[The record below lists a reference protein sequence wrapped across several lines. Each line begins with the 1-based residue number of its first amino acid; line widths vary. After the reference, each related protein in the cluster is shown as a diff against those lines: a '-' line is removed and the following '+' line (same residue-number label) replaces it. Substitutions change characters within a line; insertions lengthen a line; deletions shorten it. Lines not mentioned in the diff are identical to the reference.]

1 MRGVR
6 NARAATSRRR
16 ALRAGARPS
25 VGIVALVLACL
36 LLVPRRGGAKPFD
49 PAGEDWEGC
58 AELIR
63 LAEAELGRTRVIA
76 SAALDYGRLTPDDGV
91 MILHPERVLDS
102 EELAKFMRAGGRVVL
117 FDDFGRG
124 DAVLR
129 HFGMSRVPAPR
140 RPAEFLRNNPAFA
153 LAEPAS
159 AHPVVSDVR
168 RVVTNH
174 PSGLTH
180 PDLSPILRIRS
191 EHDEERDG
199 VVAVAGAVGKGR
211 LLVAGDPSIV
221 MNAMLR
227 YAGNKA
233 FAGNVIRYLVEQDA
247 WGKRGGR
254 LFVVTGNVAEHGA
267 FGQESGALDDVARA
281 LREALETVRRDGA
294 PEGMAY
300 ALAIAVGFLVVV
312 WVGSR
317 AGQMH
322 KRVEPSFVR
331 PSPLVAQGGVAGRAA
346 VLAAP
351 QTSRALAVL
360 ELKSALEEQMASL
373 LALPQV
379 PPQTELLAR
388 VEAEGLLDPQ
398 GMRSLRQVLLRMSNV
413 ETALVAQR
421 KGGKDSSV
429 RDQDVVSIA
438 ETVRELITMAQ
449 TRARAGHA
457 GHQDG
462 AEANGAATAAGRTPP
477 GAPA

>member
-1 MRGVR
+1 MRI
-6 NARAATSRRR
+6 A
-16 ALRAGARPS
+16 
-25 VGIVALVLACL
+25 ALVLACL

-58 AELIR
+58 AELVR
-63 LAEAELGRTRVIA
+63 LAQTELGRSRVLTA
-76 SAALDYGRLTPDDGV
+76 TALDYSRLTPDDGV

-124 DAVLR
+124 DSILR
-129 HFGMSRVPAPR
+129 HFRLSRIPAPR

-159 AHPVVSDVR
+159 AHPVVNDVR

-174 PSGLTH
+174 ATGLTH

-191 EHDEERDG
+191 EHDEDRDG

-233 FAGNVIRYLVEQDA
+233 FAGNVIRYLVEQDT

-254 LFVVTGNVAEHGA
+254 LFVVTGDIAEHGA
-267 FGQESGALDDVARA
+267 FGEEGGALDDVARA

-322 KRVEPSFVR
+322 KRVEPTFVR
-331 PSPLVAQGGVAGRAA
+331 PSPLVAHGGVAGRAA
-346 VLAAP
+346 VLSAP

-360 ELKSALEEQMASL
+360 ELKSALEEQLASL

-379 PPQTELLAR
+379 PPQTELFAR
-388 VEAEGLLDPQ
+388 VETEGLLDAQ

-413 ETALVAQR
+413 ETALVLQR
-421 KGGKDSSV
+421 KSGKDSSV

-449 TRARAGHA
+449 TRARAGHR
-457 GHQDG
+457 
-462 AEANGAATAAGRTPP
+462 EAATTGTTTAAGTTMTATSKASGER
-477 GAPA
+477 A

>member
-1 MRGVR
+1 MRTCDEALPR
-6 NARAATSRRR
+6 RIAARTSLRIATL
-16 ALRAGARPS
+16 A
-25 VGIVALVLACL
+25 LACL
-36 LLVPRRGGAKPFD
+36 LWMARTAGAKPFD
-49 PAGEDWEGC
+49 LEGEDWEGC
-58 AELIR
+58 AELVR
-63 LAEAELGRTRVIA
+63 LARAELGRGRVTTT
-76 SAALDYGRLTPDDGV
+76 SALDYGHLTPDDGV
-91 MILHPERVLDS
+91 MILHPERILDS

-129 HFGMSRVPAPR
+129 HFGMSRVGAPR

-174 PSGLTH
+174 PTGLTH

-211 LLVAGDPSIV
+211 LLVAGDPSMV

-233 FAGNVIRYLVEQDA
+233 FAQNVIRYLVEQDT

-254 LFVVTGNVAEHGA
+254 LFVVTGDIAEHGA
-267 FGQESGALDDVARA
+267 FGQESGALDDLVRA

-300 ALAIAVGFLVVV
+300 MLAIAVGLLVVV

-322 KRVEPSFVR
+322 RRLEPTFVR

-360 ELKSALEEQMASL
+360 ELKSALEEQLASL
-373 LALPQV
+373 LALPRV
-379 PPQTELLAR
+379 PPQVELLAR
-388 VEAEGLLDPQ
+388 VETEGLLDPR
-398 GMRSLRQVLLRMSNV
+398 GMRSFRQVLLRMSNV

-421 KGGKDSSV
+421 RSGKDSSV

-449 TRARAGHA
+449 TRARAGHREA
-457 GHQDG
+457 REAREVT
-462 AEANGAATAAGRTPP
+462 AERTSS
-477 GAPA
+477 GDPA